1 MFDVDEFVAACS
13 AAMAETQPRLAVK
26 EIVERAVS
34 RPSEVDAILGGPA
47 KVGLHALFV
56 SPEFTVLHVVWPPS
70 VSLYPHDHRMWAA
83 NGIYGGRED
92 NVFYRRTTTGIVTSG
107 GQELATSEV
116 ALLGDDAI
124 HSVTNPQRSYA
135 AAIHVYGGDYF
146 ATPRSEWDPDT
157 L

>member
-26 EIVERAVS
+26 EVVERAVS
-34 RPSEVDAILGGPA
+34 RPSEMDAVLGGPA

-92 NVFYRRTTTGIVTSG
+92 NVFYRRTDTGIEHPEDLRGRRLQPFGEIAAEARGVKHG
-107 GQELATSEV
+107 AK
-116 ALLGDDAI
+116 ADDAL
-124 HSVTNPQRSYA
+124 P
-135 AAIHVYGGDYF
+135 G
-146 ATPRSEWDPDT
+146 
-157 L
+157 

>member
-26 EIVERAVS
+26 EVVERAVS
-34 RPSEVDAILGGPA
+34 RPSEMDAVLGGPA

-92 NVFYRRTTTGIVTSG
+92 NVFYRRTDAGIVSSG
-107 GQELATSEV
+107 GRELQAAEV
-116 ALLGDDAI
+116 ALLGDEAI
-124 HSVTNPQRSYA
+124 HSVTNPSRGYTVA
-135 AAIHVYGGDYF
+135 VHVYGGGYF
-146 ATPRSEWDPDT
+146 GGTPSEWGP
-157 L
+157 